1 MRNKNLAQQIYCYY
15 IYLFYFD
22 VIFIF
27 SVLMSSELIL
37 GKTTS
42 K

>member
-22 VIFIF
+22 VIFSFLCFDVI
-27 SVLMSSELIL
+27 
-37 GKTTS
+37 
-42 K
+42 